1 MLVPVGGGDK
11 VLLAGRVAH
20 AFQAAVQ
27 EGHAVARNVLRAI
40 DGSGELER
48 FEYRPLGQL
57 VELGGFAVNEVM
69 GVRFSGLLASLFWR
83 ATYLFKLES
92 PQNRA
97 QVAAD
102 CLLGV
107 FFRPAVTQ
115 IRDLIEEGEREPDEA
130 RPSGTTEPGGQ
141 RGARVES

>member
-1 MLVPVGGGDK
+1 
-11 VLLAGRVAH
+11 
-20 AFQAAVQ
+20 
-27 EGHAVARNVLRAI
+27 
-40 DGSGELER
+40 
-48 FEYRPLGQL
+48 
-57 VELGGFAVNEVM
+57 M

-102 CLLGV
+102 WLLGV

-115 IRDLIEEGEREPDEA
+115 IRDLIEEGRREPDEA
-130 RPSGTTEPGGQ
+130 RSTETAETDSRQ
-141 RGARVES
+141 GARVELQGQPR

>member
-1 MLVPVGGGDK
+1 M
-11 VLLAGRVAH
+11 
-20 AFQAAVQ
+20 Q
-27 EGHAVARNVLRAI
+27 EGHAVARNILRAI
-40 DGSGELER
+40 DGTDELER

-97 QVAAD
+97 QVALNW
-102 CLLGV
+102 LLGV

-115 IRDLIEEGEREPDEA
+115 IRDLIEERRREPDEA
-130 RPSGTTEPGGQ
+130 RSPRTPEPGVQ

>member
-1 MLVPVGGGDK
+1 
-11 VLLAGRVAH
+11 LAPGKEVVRKPE
-20 AFQAAVQ
+20 
-27 EGHAVARNVLRAI
+27 EGHAVARNILRAI
-40 DGSGELER
+40 DVADELER

-57 VELGGFAVNEVM
+57 VEFGSHFAVNEVM
-69 GVRFSGLLASLFWR
+69 GVRFSGLLASLLWR

-102 CLLGV
+102 WLLSI

-115 IRDLIEEGEREPDEA
+115 IWDPLEEGEREPDEA
-130 RPSGTTEPGGQ
+130 RSPETPEPDGRQGASGVSGPSWQKIAE
-141 RGARVES
+141 